1 MVMRRNVRLFCAML
15 FPQPLTRQESGKPA
29 DLQVNMK
36 RHHCCVDNMPRGFVV
51 AESMATML

>member
-1 MVMRRNVRLFCAML
+1 MRRNVRLFCAML